1 MTEEVTFE
9 EVMDRMLARIDDS
22 FDKRESSPIYA
33 ALAPAA
39 LEIVNLYAALE
50 DEMDE
55 AYADTASREYL
66 IRIAASRGIYPAP
79 ASHAVV
85 KAEVKPAALELE
97 IGAEFTSDRE
107 IYRVTE
113 KADEGIYC
121 LECKTAGEIGNL
133 SSGELLPV
141 DYIMGLAS
149 VKIKEILIYGEE
161 EEDTEA
167 FRTRYLDSFRASMF
181 GGNRMD
187 YEHKAAALPG
197 VGAVKVIPVWN
208 GTGTVKLLALDS
220 NFRRASD
227 ELTARIQEAFDPD
240 QNGMGNGLAPIGHIV
255 TADTVEEAEVQIKTE
270 LAFDSG
276 YSRENCKE
284 AVEAAIEAY
293 FSDIRKGW
301 SRQEGM
307 TVYISNINRAILSV
321 PGILDVTGTLLN
333 GTDQNLSFS
342 VYELPVL
349 GGVSYE

>member
-1 MTEEVTFE
+1 LTEEVTLE

-50 DEMDE
+50 DTADE

-66 IRIAASRGIYPAP
+66 IRLAASRGMQPFP

-85 KAEVKPAALELE
+85 KAELKPASVEIE
-97 IGAEFTSDRE
+97 IGTEFTSDRE

-113 KADEGIYC
+113 QRGDGSYC

-133 SSGELLPV
+133 SSGRLLPA
-141 DYIMGLAS
+141 DYIAGLESAE
-149 VKIKEILIYGEE
+149 ITEILIYGEE

-167 FRTRYLDSFRASMF
+167 FRRRYLDSFRANIF

-187 YEHKAAALPG
+187 YEHKAMTLPG

-220 NFRRASD
+220 NFRRASA
-227 ELTARIQEAFDPD
+227 ELTARLQEAFDPD
-240 QNGMGNGLAPIGHIV
+240 QNGLGNGLAPIGHIV
-255 TADTVEEAEVQIKTE
+255 TADTVEEVAVQIKTK
-270 LAFDSG
+270 LSFDSG
-276 YSRENCKE
+276 YNRENCKE

-293 FSDIRKGW
+293 FSGIRKDW
-301 SRQEGM
+301 SRQDGM

-349 GGVSYE
+349 GGVAYE